1 MAKSV
6 NFFTDIFYIF
16 FGFFLTIFPHDYA
29 TTKHSGNSI
38 KMRVSAATAYCNK
51 AIYSHAAS

>member
-16 FGFFLTIFPHDYA
+16 FGFFLTIFSRDY
-29 TTKHSGNSI
+29 TTTNAFGQFNQNACFCRHRI
-38 KMRVSAATAYCNK
+38 LQ
-51 AIYSHAAS
+51 